1 VQKIVAARTYENYS
15 EEWKVCRETIDR
27 FDGILVDLRKYGF
40 SILTGLTTAGS
51 FLGFSAPTA
60 NIQIGVII
68 VTMALIMVLYWL
80 DIYYQSL
87 IFEASFRA
95 RFLEIYR
102 LKRNLSVYIA
112 GFYGA
117 SHTGSILHF
126 LYIGFLIGL
135 VVLGVFVTD
144 TLKKLI
150 NNFDDEARNN
160 LIILFT
166 AFSIA
171 LGGIITIY
179 VKCDRSRTQR
189 VREIS
194 DLIKTYIPY
203 KNERE
208 RVNVLEDRLTKSL
221 EKDL

>member
-1 VQKIVAARTYENYS
+1 
-15 EEWKVCRETIDR
+15 
-27 FDGILVDLRKYGF
+27 
-40 SILTGLTTAGS
+40 
-51 FLGFSAPTA
+51 
-60 NIQIGVII
+60 
-68 VTMALIMVLYWL
+68 MVLYWL

-87 IFEASFRA
+87 IFGASFRA

-144 TLKKLI
+144 TLKKLMS
-150 NNFDDEARNN
+150 NFDDEARNN
-160 LIILFT
+160 LIILFS
-166 AFSIA
+166 AFSLA

-179 VKCDRSRTQR
+179 VRCDRSRTQR

-194 DLIKTYIPY
+194 NLIQMYIPRSISRVS
-203 KNERE
+203 ESARE
-208 RVNVLEDRLTKSL
+208 NTINISSVADDKTFEIRETVSSEC
-221 EKDL
+221 